1 MLVSDLFEVLSEYH
15 LCLSCMGRQVGMV
28 GSGLTNLERGISL
41 LEHKYF
47 LDDSKKKDFITV
59 QEKIGQDY
67 FVFIDIDEST
77 SSHLPGDSDCNLCLG
92 LLTEKENFVD
102 IAISAVSDYSFS
114 TFEIGSIVDK
124 QILEL
129 ENKIQESLDENLGES
144 IKTQI
149 NREVGI
155 LISKK
160 MDIRLERPN
169 PEITILIDTLYGV
182 AEPTVRSLFIEGRY
196 VKLDRTI
203 PQTRWPCRKC
213 RGRGCSSCNE
223 TGQTYPESV
232 QSLIAKPFL
241 ERSLSISDSFH
252 GMGREDIDARMLGD
266 GRPFI
271 LELKTPKKR
280 TLDLDSLQS
289 SVNDENEGRVSISN
303 LSLVDKKRVRTL
315 KNTACDKLYRVKISS
330 VPPIS
335 KEKLKKGAAALTGTV
350 VEQRTPKRV
359 SHRRSDL
366 IRKRGI
372 RDVDIVDFSDDHA
385 VLEICAEHGTYIK
398 ELVSG
403 DEGRTEP
410 NLSGLVDSECK
421 VERLDVVQLYL
432 AETEVKK

>member
-1 MLVSDLFEVLSEYH
+1 
-15 LCLSCMGRQVGMV
+15 MGRQVGMV
-28 GSGLTNLERGISL
+28 GSGLTNTERGISL

-47 LDDSKKKDFITV
+47 LDQSKNEDFITV
-59 QEKIGQDY
+59 EERLGRNQYIS
-67 FVFIDIDEST
+67 IDINKVTSNHST
-77 SSHLPGDSDCNLCLG
+77 GKGDCQLCLG
-92 LLTEKENFVD
+92 LLMEKESLVD
-102 IAISAVSDYSFS
+102 IAISATSDYSFK
-114 TFEIGSIVDK
+114 TFEVGSTVDK
-124 QILEL
+124 KILDFEK
-129 ENKIQESLDENLGES
+129 KIQESIGEKLGES
-144 IKTQI
+144 IKTQL
-149 NREVGI
+149 NREMGI

-160 MDIRLERPN
+160 LNIILERPN
-169 PEITILIDTLYGV
+169 PEVTILIDTIYGV

-213 RGRGCSSCNE
+213 RGRGCSTCNE

-241 ERSLSISDSFH
+241 KASLSTLDSFH
-252 GMGREDIDARMLGD
+252 GMGREDIDARMLGE

-271 LELKTPKKR
+271 LELKAPKKR
-280 TLDLDSLQS
+280 TLDLPSLRS
-289 SVNDENEGRVSISN
+289 LVNNANEGRVSISN
-303 LSLVDKKRVRTL
+303 LVLVDKKRVREL
-315 KNTACDKLYRVKISS
+315 KNTSCDKLYRAKISFES
-330 VPPIS
+330 PLS

-372 RDVDIVDFSDDHA
+372 RDVDIIDFSDDHA

-410 NLSGLVDSECK
+410 NFSGLVDSQCK

-432 AETEVKK
+432 EETEVEK